1 MTFSALPVTRKLI
14 PKICINKT
22 IGQIH
27 SWSVNPVMLIKSM
40 RDEFCLE
47 NMSSLSDEAHF
58 RFKVSAI
65 ILELALALINWVCA
79 QDWFMNDGTHSS
91 IIQIL

>member
-1 MTFSALPVTRKLI
+1 
-14 PKICINKT
+14 
-22 IGQIH
+22 
-27 SWSVNPVMLIKSM
+27 M